1 MGSFS
6 SSVALAA
13 VGECSKTHFRVDF
26 CQFCTA
32 SDLNP
37 CRFGTKKCE
46 TDTLKESRIMTF
58 SRLCWKLK
66 ERTSQRHISR
76 ARLTPKSTSPSKF
89 RCLTTRTFA
98 VDSVRLTTRA
108 PLV

>member
-6 SSVALAA
+6 SSVAPAA
-13 VGECSKTHFRVDF
+13 VGECSKTHFRAGF

-32 SDLNP
+32 SGPSP

-46 TDTLKESRIMTF
+46 TDALKESRIMTF

-76 ARLTPKSTSPSKF
+76 VRLTPK
-89 RCLTTRTFA
+89 
-98 VDSVRLTTRA
+98 RLSESSSLPRHDHQK
-108 PLV
+108 PQKVL